1 MTDVELLKE
10 LYQKG
15 YSIRK
20 IAKEVGMS
28 YGKVRN
34 LLIKAGVELRR
45 RKVDEQKVL
54 ELAKQGY
61 SARAISRTLNVSESS
76 VLRILRKHRMGKRIR
91 KLGEEE
97 IKLIKELYENG
108 ESIYSIAKRLRKSTN
123 LIVYHLKKLGLYKQ
137 VTRGSSSTSL

>member
-1 MTDVELLKE
+1 MVDVELLKE

-20 IAKEVGMS
+20 IAREVGMS

-45 RKVDEQKVL
+45 RTVDEQKVL
-54 ELAKQGY
+54 ELARQGY

-76 VLRILRKHRMGKRIR
+76 VLRILRKHKMGKRIK
-91 KLGEEE
+91 KLGEKDIE
-97 IKLIKELYENG
+97 LIKELYESG
-108 ESIYSIAKRLRKSTN
+108 ESIYGIAKRLRKSTN
-123 LIVYHLKKLGLYKQ
+123 LIVYHLKKLGLYKT
-137 VTRGSSSTSL
+137 TRGSSSTSL